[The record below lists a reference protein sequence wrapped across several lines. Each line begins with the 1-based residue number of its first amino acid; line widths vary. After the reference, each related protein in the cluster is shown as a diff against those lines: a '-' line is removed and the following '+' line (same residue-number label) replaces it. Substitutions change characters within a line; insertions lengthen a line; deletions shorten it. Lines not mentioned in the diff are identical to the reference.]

1 MNDAITIPQA
11 TTTQINKQ
19 LLFASVRPTADYEEG
34 DGKELGLLIFYRL
47 HPLRRRE
54 DELRSEINVLV
65 GQITVL
71 REAKAQ
77 HEWLDELLFYIIRN
91 KLRPLASCKVKLA
104 NITREDAA
112 KLGGALASLLVY
124 NVTAV
129 AAVDEWIVTTP
140 ALTEMDTSY
149 VRERSKR
156 KNTLLTHLLRSG
168 TCGSGPWWA
177 GSPRRSSLGC
187 PGGSCSARTSAPACP
202 SWTWRPTRT

>member
-1 MNDAITIPQA
+1 MRSSNFPRLYIRAANPSLFVRSGGHVPKSVNDAITIPLA
-11 TTTQINKQ
+11 TTTQINQQ
-19 LLFASVRPTADYEEG
+19 LLFASVRPTVDYKEG
-34 DGKELGLLIFYRL
+34 DGKELGLLVFYKL

-91 KLRPLASCKVKLA
+91 TIRPPASCKVKLA
-104 NITREDAA
+104 NLTREDAA
-112 KLGGALASLLVY
+112 KLGAALASLLVS

-140 ALTEMDTSY
+140 ALTEMDTAY
-149 VRERSKR
+149 VRERR
-156 KNTLLTHLLRSG
+156 KSEST
-168 TCGSGPWWA
+168 
-177 GSPRRSSLGC
+177 
-187 PGGSCSARTSAPACP
+187 
-202 SWTWRPTRT
+202 

>member
-1 MNDAITIPQA
+1 MYIRGANPSLFVRSGVRVLKSVNDAIIIPFCTIS
-11 TTTQINKQ
+11 QISQ
-19 LLFASVRPTADYEEG
+19 QVLFASVRPTADYKEG
-34 DGKELGLLIFYRL
+34 DGKELGLLIFYKL

-91 KLRPLASCKVKLA
+91 KLRPPASCKVKLA
-104 NITREDAA
+104 NLTREDAA
-112 KLGGALASLLVY
+112 KLGAALARLLVY

-140 ALTEMDTSY
+140 ALIEIDTTY
-149 VRERSKR
+149 VRERIKSE
-156 KNTLLTHLLRSG
+156 NT
-168 TCGSGPWWA
+168 
-177 GSPRRSSLGC
+177 
-187 PGGSCSARTSAPACP
+187 
-202 SWTWRPTRT
+202 

>member
-11 TTTQINKQ
+11 TTTQINQQ
-19 LLFASVRPTADYEEG
+19 LLFASVRPTADYKEG
-34 DGKELGLLIFYRL
+34 DGKELGLLIFYKL

-54 DELRSEINVLV
+54 DELRAEINVLM

-91 KLRPLASCKVKLA
+91 KLRPPAFCRVKLA
-104 NITREDAA
+104 NLTREDAA
-112 KLGGALASLLVY
+112 ELGSALARLLLS

-140 ALTEMDTSY
+140 ALTEMDTTY
-149 VRERSKR
+149 VRERSKGENMR
-156 KNTLLTHLLRSG
+156 LTHHLRSG
-168 TCGSGPWWA
+168 TRGSGPWWA
-177 GSPRRSSLGC
+177 GSPRRS
-187 PGGSCSARTSAPACP
+187 
-202 SWTWRPTRT
+202 

>member
-1 MNDAITIPQA
+1 MRSSNCPRLYIRAANPSIFVRSGGRIPKSVNDAITIPQV
-11 TTTQINKQ
+11 TTAQINQQ
-19 LLFASVRPTADYEEG
+19 LLFASVRPTADYKEG
-34 DGKELGLLIFYRL
+34 DGKELGLLIFYKL

-91 KLRPLASCKVKLA
+91 KLRPPASCKVKLA

-112 KLGGALASLLVY
+112 KLGGALASLLVS

-140 ALTEMDTSY
+140 ALTEMDNTY
-149 VRERSKR
+149 VRERSKSE
-156 KNTLLTHLLRSG
+156 NID
-168 TCGSGPWWA
+168 
-177 GSPRRSSLGC
+177 
-187 PGGSCSARTSAPACP
+187 
-202 SWTWRPTRT
+202 